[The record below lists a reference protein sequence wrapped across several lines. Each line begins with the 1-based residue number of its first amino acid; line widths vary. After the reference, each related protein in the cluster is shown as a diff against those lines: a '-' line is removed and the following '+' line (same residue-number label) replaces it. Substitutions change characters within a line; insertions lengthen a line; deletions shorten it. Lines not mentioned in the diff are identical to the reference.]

1 MFAPLR
7 AGDMV
12 LVEIPVSGFIFC
24 AFAYVDDVAFSD
36 RLLVVLPR
44 PQRHSDALTRAK
56 VTRLSDGG
64 WSIDV
69 SDISAFASSLGTTED
84 KARIV
89 LNTFLLPPLHRHLR
103 RKKPT
108 TAA

>member
-56 VTRLSDGG
+56 GLSEAGITPRLSFLFVEQ
-64 WSIDV
+64 WSKV
-69 SDISAFASSLGTTED
+69 RHKNSTAVFFSAG
-84 KARIV
+84 
-89 LNTFLLPPLHRHLR
+89 LNVYIRLSHRL
-103 RKKPT
+103 T
-108 TAA
+108 